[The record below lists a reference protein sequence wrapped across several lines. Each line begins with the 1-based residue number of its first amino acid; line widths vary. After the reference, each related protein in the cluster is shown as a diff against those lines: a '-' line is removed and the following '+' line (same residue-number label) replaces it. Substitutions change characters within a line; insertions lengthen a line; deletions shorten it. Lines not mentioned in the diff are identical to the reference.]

1 MRLKDFI
8 SLGSFAIFLAMVL
21 GAQTTNAALI
31 FEHPNPQAGANFG
44 AAIAEVGD
52 VNGDGIPDLLV
63 GAPLQD
69 VDGRTDQGQAFVI
82 SGDDGTLLFTL
93 DNPTPQAGAQFG
105 SALARTGDIDRD
117 GKLDFLVG
125 APGQDVGLCGKFVG
139 TSGCSVGQAF
149 VFSGSDGSLLLT
161 LNHPTP

>member
-105 SALARTGDIDRD
+105 SALARTGDIDGD

-125 APGQDVGLCGKFVG
+125 APGQDAGPCEIGS
-139 TSGCSVGQAF
+139 TSGCSVG
-149 VFSGSDGSLLLT
+149 
-161 LNHPTP
+161 